1 MYRCAPNCAT
11 FHLISNFVLSRL
23 GLLAYCDIPLS
34 HRQHVL
40 DNAWADPSVAFIT
53 RTALSHRL
61 LHAPGGYLN
70 SKTFCHHH
78 SPHTQRRSNMSRSMD
93 LFRRACNFVMVRR
106 LVREQ
111 RDHSVDR
118 QPPQL
123 LLKSDPAIPDGSAI
137 AHSPSLSPSSS
148 PSTNVF
154 DAPPP
159 RAVTPSCGAR
169 VCILRPFSSSSCPCY
184 GIATTVSRKDD
195 VLSPS

>member
-1 MYRCAPNCAT
+1 MYGPPYTIPSGYFHGWNYSTTTYMYRCAPNCAT

-61 LHAPGGYLN
+61 LHASGGYLN

-93 LFRRACNFVMVRR
+93 LFRCACNFVMVRR

-123 LLKSDPAIPDGSAI
+123 LLKSDPAIPRWVGNCTFPLPLPFILPLDQCI
-137 AHSPSLSPSSS
+137 RRSS
-148 PSTNVF
+148 P
-154 DAPPP
+154 
-159 RAVTPSCGAR
+159 AR
-169 VCILRPFSSSSCPCY
+169 CH
-184 GIATTVSRKDD
+184 A
-195 VLSPS
+195 